1 MQRWHRRGLIVE
13 GIAWLVAARFG
24 VRGPVQARLGSWV
37 EWLTSTSAEG
47 GAPSIA
53 PEPVVRA
60 FERAA
65 QYVPDTTCLS
75 RALAL
80 GTMLRVRRVPCVLRI
95 GVQKR
100 DGTTVQAHA
109 WLELGGAV
117 LYGGEDADAYVPLG

>member
-1 MQRWHRRGLIVE
+1 MQRWRRRGLILE
-13 GIAWLVAARFG
+13 GIAWLVVARLG
-24 VRGPVQARLGSWV
+24 VRGPVQARLGAWV
-37 EWLTSTSAEG
+37 EWLTATAAEG

-53 PEPVVRA
+53 PAPVVRA

-95 GVQKR
+95 GVLKR
-100 DGTTVQAHA
+100 DGAMMEAHA
-109 WLELGGAV
+109 WLELSGEV
-117 LYGGEDADAYVPLG
+117 LYGGENADAYVPLG